1 MSGFAALT
9 SLFRSHRGS
18 HSFRRCDVDRTSSRI
33 LSGPFFFC
41 VLFCTPRVAKMVL
54 GMTNGPLHFRPGLGV
69 RSGAMAPKYSLVR
82 CAALVNSLP
91 PRSHRAYTE
100 GPRSRLSEI
109 VPHRTTSHQPCREGP
124 RSPPSHIQR
133 VQKTRMSIPSF
144 PEDHR
149 FPTPHGAALTAAGKR
164 APLTEGP
171 PEHGVPRG
179 LTAPSGSRW
188 PCWPSLCAGWCQTSG
203 RATP

>member
-1 MSGFAALT
+1 MYIAPHLEFY
-9 SLFRSHRGS
+9 RVR
-18 HSFRRCDVDRTSSRI
+18 V
-33 LSGPFFFC
+33 FFC

-91 PRSHRAYTE
+91 PRSHRAYSE
-100 GPRSRLSEI
+100 GPRSHLSDF
-109 VPHRTTSHQPCREGP
+109 VPHRTRSHQPFREGP
-124 RSPPSHIQR
+124 RSPPSHIER
-133 VQKTRMSIPSF
+133 VHKTRMSIPSF

-171 PEHGVPRG
+171 PEHAVPTLLARMIVSCGVMYVG
-179 LTAPSGSRW
+179 TAD
-188 PCWPSLCAGWCQTSG
+188 GWKNLLARMSVSS
-203 RATP
+203 